1 MWLDFAFI
9 FLGLLFS
16 LPLLSLA
23 RVQRKRTLAVAIAR
37 AVEIAKIHGWVSEGR
52 LMVQVYIAE
61 RDAKEALAEA
71 SREGLLLQA
80 EGGRYYLK
88 QEPGILPMRQVQS
101 TRPADPS
108 AAPNK
113 SLPPA

>member
-23 RVQRKRTLAVAIAR
+23 RAQRKRTLAVAAAR
-37 AVEIAKIHGWVSEGR
+37 AVEIARIHGWVSAGR
-52 LMVQVYIAE
+52 LMVQVYITE
-61 RDAKEALAEA
+61 KDANEALAEA
-71 SREGLLLQA
+71 NREGLLFQA
-80 EGGRYYLK
+80 EDGRYYPK
-88 QEPGILPMRQVQS
+88 QETSILPMRQIQS
-101 TRPADPS
+101 TRPAVPS
-108 AAPNK
+108 APPNK

>member
-1 MWLDFAFI
+1 MGLDFAFI
-9 FLGLLFS
+9 FIGLLFL

-23 RVQRKRTLAVAIAR
+23 KVQRKRTLALAVAR
-37 AVEIAKIHGWVSEGR
+37 ALEIAKFHGWVSAGR
-52 LMVQVYIAE
+52 LMVQVNITE
-61 RDAKEALAEA
+61 KDAKEALAEA